1 MYEVKVSLILP
12 MSNYDH
18 VRYML
23 LEPVTLLGYTAP
35 EGFITDGA
43 SVPRLLWFWLPPV
56 HKYFAAAVIHDWL
69 LSINTDRKVADEIF
83 YKCLKKLGIGSI
95 RSKLM
100 YWAVS
105 LNTISK
111 KILR

>member
-12 MSNYDH
+12 MGDCDR

-23 LEPVTLLGYTAP
+23 LEPVTLLEYTAP

-69 LSINTDRKVADEIF
+69 LSINTDRKIADKVF
-83 YKCLKKLGIGSI
+83 YKCLQKLGINPI

-100 YWAVS
+100 YWGVS
-105 LNTISK
+105 LYSLSK
-111 KILR
+111 